1 MSGSRAYRPSPR
13 RRPFRA
19 LRADAGGATSVEFG
33 LISGVLFALLFGIT
47 DFGYAFWQWS
57 SAAKALQLGVRLAA
71 VSDPV
76 ASDLKTYTG
85 LSSTVLDG
93 DPMPYYQ
100 RVCNGTS
107 KSCSGGTFDQTALN
121 AIVYGRGNASCPTAP
136 QPFAPMCQ
144 IFTRIKPENIV
155 IEYVHTGL
163 GYAGRPGGPIPTI
176 KLSLTGL
183 NYDFLI
189 LNGFMG
195 LPADQHG
202 GADGDDHRGRPVR
215 QMRTAGARERP
226 PPDIRL
232 PRRRRYQRQPPL
244 RYLTPPYGP

>member
-1 MSGSRAYRPSPR
+1 MSGSRACRPSPR
-13 RRPFRA
+13 RRPLRA
-19 LRADAGGATSVEFG
+19 LAADADGTTSVEFG
-33 LISGVLFALLFGIT
+33 LIAGVLFALLFGIT

-76 ASDLKTYTG
+76 SSDLKTYTG
-85 LSSTVLDG
+85 LSSSVLDG

-100 RVCNGTS
+100 RVCNGNVEELQRRHLRP
-107 KSCSGGTFDQTALN
+107 DRAQHHRL
-121 AIVYGRGNASCPTAP
+121 RPRQRQLPAP

-144 IFTRIKPENIV
+144 IFTRIKPENVV

-195 LPADQHG
+195 LP
-202 GADGDDHRGRPVR
+202 PIS
-215 QMRTAGARERP
+215 MAGLMATTTGE
-226 PPDIRL
+226 DL
-232 PRRRRYQRQPPL
+232 S
-244 RYLTPPYGP
+244 GK

>member
-1 MSGSRAYRPSPR
+1 MSGSRACSPSPR
-13 RRPFRA
+13 RRP
-19 LRADAGGATSVEFG
+19 LRGFAPDAGGATSVEFG
-33 LISGVLFALLFGIT
+33 LIAGVLFALLFGIT

-76 ASDLKTYTG
+76 SSDLKTYTG

-93 DPMPYYQ
+93 DAMPYYQ

-121 AIVYGRGNASCPTAP
+121 TIVYGRGNASCPTAP

-144 IFTRIKPENIV
+144 IFTRIKPENVV

-195 LPADQHG
+195 LPPISMSGLMATTTGEDLSG
-202 GADGDDHRGRPVR
+202 K
-215 QMRTAGARERP
+215 
-226 PPDIRL
+226 
-232 PRRRRYQRQPPL
+232 
-244 RYLTPPYGP
+244 

>member
-1 MSGSRAYRPSPR
+1 MEQRSKGPPTRRAAR
-13 RRPFRA
+13 R
-19 LRADAGGATSVEFG
+19 
-33 LISGVLFALLFGIT
+33 
-47 DFGYAFWQWS
+47 
-57 SAAKALQLGVRLAA
+57 GVRPRLL
-71 VSDPV
+71 
-76 ASDLKTYTG
+76 DLKTYTG
-85 LSSTVLDG
+85 LSSSVLDG
-93 DPMPYYQ
+93 DPMPYYQQ

-121 AIVYGRGNASCPTAP
+121 TIVYGRGNASCPMAP

-144 IFTRIKPENIV
+144 IFTRIKPENVV

-195 LPADQHG
+195 LPRHQHV
-202 GADGDDHRGRPVR
+202 GADGDDDRGRPVR
-215 QMRTAGARERP
+215 QMRTAGATSA
-226 PPDIRL
+226 
-232 PRRRRYQRQPPL
+232 RRRISLLFRATSASR
-244 RYLTPPYGP
+244 RCGT

>member
-1 MSGSRAYRPSPR
+1 MSGSRAYGPSPPR
-13 RRPFRA
+13 RL
-19 LRADAGGATSVEFG
+19 LRGFAPDAGGATSVEFG
-33 LISGVLFALLFGIT
+33 LIAGVLFALLFGIT

-121 AIVYGRGNASCPTAP
+121 AIVYGRGNATCPTAP

-144 IFTRIKPENIV
+144 IFTRIKPENVV

-195 LPADQHG
+195 LP
-202 GADGDDHRGRPVR
+202 PIS
-215 QMRTAGARERP
+215 MAGLMATTTGE
-226 PPDIRL
+226 DL
-232 PRRRRYQRQPPL
+232 S
-244 RYLTPPYGP
+244 GK